1 METSTRI
8 ISYKATPQVKSFLDK
23 YSENLKTS
31 KAKLINFALFEIFI
45 KYPNKVTPASIA
57 NYITSEEFE
66 LIKGNY
72 TLHILVDY
80 YNRFVQLKKE
90 VQVINKTE
98 YHDNEF
104 FGILLSFYIDEVG
117 FIRKKKV
124 IEYFKE
130 NKKPSQIGLYLNKEL
145 KSRINELCSTYQ
157 INAGT
162 LIFDILTDTDLGNL
176 PFKSFPK
183 DIYINSSEKERIIIY
198 LPNSLHLQLNGLP
211 LTNSFIT
218 EIRSEQYLK
227 KYKLRKG

>member
-8 ISYKATPQVKSFLDK
+8 ISYKATLRVKRFLDK
-23 YSENLKTS
+23 YSGNLKTS

-45 KYPNKVTPASIA
+45 KYPNKATPAKIA
-57 NYITSEEFE
+57 NYIKTEEFE

-80 YNRFVQLKKE
+80 YNRFEQLKKE
-90 VQVINKTE
+90 VQDINKTE

-104 FGILLSFYIDEVG
+104 FGLLLSFYIDEVG
-117 FIRKKKV
+117 FLRKKKV
-124 IEYFKE
+124 SEYFKSE
-130 NKKPSQIGLYLNKEL
+130 DKPSQIGLYLNKEI
-145 KSRINELCSTYQ
+145 KCRINELCSIYQ
-157 INAGT
+157 LNAGT

-183 DIYINSSEKERIIIY
+183 DVFINTSEKERIIIY
-198 LPNSLHLQLNGLP
+198 LPHSLHEQLNNLP

-218 EIRSEQYLK
+218 EIRGEQYLK
-227 KYKLRKG
+227 KYKLRKE